1 MSDAAF
7 SAAAAR
13 RLCLLLRAAAAER
26 VRWPRL
32 RLFGAPALFLA
43 MLAFFAG
50 AIVGMVERRND
61 FMEPK
66 LLQDGSS
73 QFQGLDSRGN
83 PGDHLLQNLDPLGR
97 FGDLPRIGAHYH

>member
-32 RLFGAPALFLA
+32 RLFGAPAFFLA

-61 FMEPK
+61 CMEPK
-66 LLQDGSS
+66 WLQDGSI

-83 PGDHLLQNLDPLGR
+83 PGDHLLQNLDPHWR
-97 FGDLPRIGAHYH
+97 FGDLPRIGAHDP

>member
-1 MSDAAF
+1 M
-7 SAAAAR
+7 
-13 RLCLLLRAAAAER
+13 AAAAEPFR
-26 VRWPRL
+26 ARWTLL
-32 RLFGAPALFLA
+32 RPFGAPALFLA

-66 LLQDGSS
+66 WLQDGSI

-83 PGDHLLQNLDPLGR
+83 PGDHLLQNLDPHWR
-97 FGDLPRIGAHYH
+97 FGDLPRIGAHDP

>member
-1 MSDAAF
+1 
-7 SAAAAR
+7 
-13 RLCLLLRAAAAER
+13 
-26 VRWPRL
+26 
-32 RLFGAPALFLA
+32 

-50 AIVGMVERRND
+50 AIVGMVERRNA

-66 LLQDGSS
+66 LLQDGSI

-97 FGDLPRIGAHYH
+97 FGDLPRIGAHDPSPTTFCGGFHNFWQNTKH